1 MKAIDA
7 FNRIL
12 IGLLPILIPLYI
24 LSLLAQ
30 FAVSNISMFGEPYQ
44 MNEAWVR
51 WQVFISTLPSLLFG
65 LVLAGGVLV
74 LVGVL
79 LELKSRT
86 N

>member
-1 MKAIDA
+1 MKSIDA

-12 IGLLPILIPLYI
+12 IGLLPIFIPLYV

-30 FAVSNISMFGEPYQ
+30 FAVSNLSMLSGPDQ
-44 MNEAWVR
+44 WNDSWVR
-51 WQVFISTLPSLLFG
+51 WQVFISTLPSMLFG

-74 LVGVL
+74 LIGIL